1 MEALRYH
8 VNRKSVFNKHESVE
22 WFRLAD
28 NRLKYLSSQVSM

>member
-8 VNRKSVFNKHESVE
+8 VNKKSVFNKHDSVE

-28 NRLKYLSSQVSM
+28 NRLNYLISQVSM